1 MEAGRGIPDFR
12 GRLNRSDIRRRSH
25 KSPER
30 LIDRWTLFGKKLR
43 AVLSDVKTIF
53 QTNSKLTIDRDRRFV
68 AETHARLNRSFVAPD
83 EVGPFV
89 SVEPDAVTRA
99 MRQARHSVIGTK
111 AGVSDHLA
119 CGSVNRFT

>member
-53 QTNSKLTIDRDRRFV
+53 QTNSKLTIDRDRWFV
-68 AETHARLNRSFVAPD
+68 AEAHARLNRSFVATD

-89 SVEPDAVTRA
+89 SVESDAVTRA
-99 MRQARHSVIGTK
+99 MRQAGHFVIGAK
-111 AGVSDHLA
+111 AGVGDHLA
-119 CGSVNRFT
+119 RGSIH

>member
-30 LIDRWTLFGKKLR
+30 LIDRWALFGKKLR

-53 QTNSKLTIDRDRRFV
+53 QTNSKLTIDRDRWFV
-68 AETHARLNRSFVAPD
+68 AEAHAWLNRSFVATH
-83 EVGPFV
+83 EISPFV
-89 SVEPDAVTRA
+89 SVESDAVTRA
-99 MRQARHSVIGTK
+99 MR
-111 AGVSDHLA
+111 
-119 CGSVNRFT
+119 